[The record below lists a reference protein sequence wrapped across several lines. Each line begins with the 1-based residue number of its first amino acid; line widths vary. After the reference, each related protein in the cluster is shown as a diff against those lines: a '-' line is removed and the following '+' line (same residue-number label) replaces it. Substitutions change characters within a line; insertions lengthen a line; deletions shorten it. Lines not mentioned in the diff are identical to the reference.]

1 MESASVAR
9 ELSAHHRRLADGRFA
24 GTVRC
29 RTFRSGPRGFGA
41 DQGPTE
47 RVRRQCAHA
56 DTQAGAVR
64 RYATLAQSYRAQ
76 VRKGYSDPAKMRA
89 ALDQAQKPLAD
100 MKAHTDGCM
109 NMMSMMQKMQQK

>member
-9 ELSAHHRRLADGRFA
+9 ELSAHHGRLADGRFA

-76 VRKGYSDPAKMRA
+76 VRKGYSDPAIHFDQLAKQAGQQPDGARA
-89 ALDQAQKPLAD
+89 EATTHTQLAQVA
-100 MKAHTDGCM
+100 
-109 NMMSMMQKMQQK
+109 